1 GRHGGGDEAEGPEK
15 LSALQRP
22 RGHAAH
28 RPHTPDPRAPGA
40 CRPPG
45 PRRRQVRRL
54 RPQQGTREGGGQAPA
69 PACGAPAPEAS
80 AERRSARDGSRAA
93 GGREPVL
100 EKAARVS
107 YSLIVFDWDGTLI
120 DSAGTI
126 AECIQQA
133 ARDLGLEPPSREQA
147 THVIGLGLHDSLRIA
162 VPGLPA
168 ARYAEFVERYRVHF
182 RARENEMPLFAGIEP
197 LLRQLSRSHRLAI
210 ATGKSRRGLE
220 RALETTALRGYFGA
234 SRCADETHPKP
245 HPAMLLE

>member
-1 GRHGGGDEAEGPEK
+1 M
-15 LSALQRP
+15 
-22 RGHAAH
+22 
-28 RPHTPDPRAPGA
+28 
-40 CRPPG
+40 
-45 PRRRQVRRL
+45 
-54 RPQQGTREGGGQAPA
+54 
-69 PACGAPAPEAS
+69 
-80 AERRSARDGSRAA
+80 
-93 GGREPVL
+93 
-100 EKAARVS
+100 S

-245 HPAMLLE
+245 HPAMLLELMQECSSRREETLMVGDTSHDLEMARGAGVDALAVTYGAHAEPALRACGPRGCVPDVKALREWLSAHA